1 MGRAQGSHS
10 NLLER
15 AFAERVPVDGFPI
28 CVSCANVRRL
38 YSDERDAAFALAAE
52 CYPGISLEP
61 AGDVVECWADCGPGT
76 RIATVFCPQTE
87 PGGVAWIECAYE
99 DSYETRSFLL
109 ALGEIV
115 RWFLDE
121 PTSYKHAHEVVDG
134 AGLFMDGAWAV
145 DADDVARLGRM
156 LSRCIA
162 DSSARD
168 PHVCAMGMKVNEPT
182 VQKGGSGRIVRASLT
197 VDGSYFKGRE
207 AFTMNGDGLFGI
219 AGWADSRNT
228 SPFAAAVVRWVELLE
243 GSDDGEEKVGER
255 DDV

>member
-1 MGRAQGSHS
+1 M
-10 NLLER
+10 ER

-28 CVSCANVRRL
+28 CVSGANGSLL

-52 CYPGISLEP
+52 CYPGISLDP
-61 AGDVVECWADCGPGT
+61 AGDVVECWADCGTGT
-76 RIATVFCPQTE
+76 RIATVFCPHPE
-87 PGGVAWIECAYE
+87 PVGSWIECAYE

-121 PTSYKHAHEVVDG
+121 PLSCKHAHEVVDG
-134 AGLFMDGAWAV
+134 AGLFMDGAWVV
-145 DADDVARLGRM
+145 DTDDVARLGRVP
-156 LSRCIA
+156 SRCIEE
-162 DSSARD
+162 SSAHD

-182 VQKGGSGRIVRASLT
+182 VQTDGSGRIVVASLT

-207 AFTMNGDGLFGI
+207 AFTMKSDGFFGI

-228 SPFAAAVVRWVELLE
+228 SPFAAAVIRWVESLD
-243 GSDDGEEKVGER
+243 GSDDGDGKVGER

>member
-1 MGRAQGSHS
+1 MGRAPGSHS
-10 NLLER
+10 QLLER
-15 AFAERVPVDGFPI
+15 AFAERVSVGGFPI
-28 CVSCANVRRL
+28 CISGADGRRL

-52 CYPGISLEP
+52 CYRASR
-61 AGDVVECWADCGPGT
+61 WSRPGT
-76 RIATVFCPQTE
+76 SSN
-87 PGGVAWIECAYE
+87 AWRTAARVRASRR
-99 DSYETRSFLL
+99 SYETRTFLL
-109 ALGEIV
+109 ALGEID
-115 RWFLDE
+115 RWFMDE
-121 PTSYKHAHEVVDG
+121 PVSYMYAHEVVDG

-145 DADDVARLGRM
+145 DADDVSRLGRM
-156 LSRCIA
+156 LSRCIE
-162 DSSARD
+162 DSSAHD

-182 VQKGGSGRIVRASLT
+182 VQTDGSGRIVRASLT

-207 AFTMNGDGLFGI
+207 AFTMNGDGFFGI

>member
-15 AFAERVPVDGFPI
+15 AFAERVPVGGFPI
-28 CVSCANVRRL
+28 CVSGANGSRL

-52 CYPGISLEP
+52 CYPGISLDP
-61 AGDVVECWADCGPGT
+61 AGDVVECGADCGTGT
-76 RIATVFCPQTE
+76 RIATVFCPHPE
-87 PGGVAWIECAYE
+87 PVGSWIECAYE

-134 AGLFMDGAWAV
+134 AGLFRNGAWAV
-145 DADDVARLGRM
+145 DDEDVRELGRM
-156 LSRCIA
+156 LSQCIA

-197 VDGSYFKGRE
+197 VDGSYFKGRD
-207 AFTMNGDGLFGI
+207 AFTMNGDGFFCI

-228 SPFAAAVVRWVELLE
+228 SPFAAAVIRWVESLE
-243 GSDDGEEKVGER
+243 GRDDGEEKVGER